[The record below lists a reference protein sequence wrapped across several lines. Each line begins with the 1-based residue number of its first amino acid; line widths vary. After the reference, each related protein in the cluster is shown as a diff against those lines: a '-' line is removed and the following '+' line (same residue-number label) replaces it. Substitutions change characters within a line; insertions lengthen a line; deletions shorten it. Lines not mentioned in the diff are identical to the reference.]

1 MLAQLAQIEKS
12 IDTAQQMIL
21 WDMVFE
27 IVTRTIPIR
36 NSPPAVLHL
45 PELLGEHAADG

>member
-1 MLAQLAQIEKS
+1 MQIGKS

-27 IVTRTIPIR
+27 IERVEQ
-36 NSPPAVLHL
+36 SL
-45 PELLGEHAADG
+45 